1 MLYPV
6 GYTERMEPVQLIRA
20 MAGMTQ
26 QELADAAGTSQPTV
40 AAYESGAKSPTWR
53 TVERIASSVG
63 LVCYPAVVRP
73 FTRDQRRS
81 LYLHA
86 AIAKELSNRHTEVI
100 EIARQ
105 NIDKMRSVNP
115 HAWRLLDEWERIL
128 RLTPSQIGA
137 CMLDPSEHARDLRQV
152 TPFAGVLT
160 PAQRADVY
168 RSFRSAEAKRN
179 ATSP

>member
-6 GYTERMEPVQLIRA
+6 GYTGKMEPVQLIRA
-20 MAGMTQ
+20 AAGMTQ
-26 QELADAAGTSQPTV
+26 RELADAAGTSQPTV
-40 AAYESGAKSPTWR
+40 AAYESGTKSPTWR

-73 FTRDQRRS
+73 LTRDQRRS

-86 AIAKELSNRHTEVI
+86 AIAKELSNRPTEVI

-105 NIDKMRSVNP
+105 NIAKMRSVNP

-128 RLTPSQIGA
+128 SGMTIQIVA
-137 CMLDPSEHARDLRQV
+137 RMLDPSEHARDLRQV
-152 TPFAGVLT
+152 SPFAGVLT
-160 PAQRADVY
+160 PVQRAGVY
-168 RSFRSAEAKRN
+168 RSFRSAEAKRKS
-179 ATSP
+179 AST